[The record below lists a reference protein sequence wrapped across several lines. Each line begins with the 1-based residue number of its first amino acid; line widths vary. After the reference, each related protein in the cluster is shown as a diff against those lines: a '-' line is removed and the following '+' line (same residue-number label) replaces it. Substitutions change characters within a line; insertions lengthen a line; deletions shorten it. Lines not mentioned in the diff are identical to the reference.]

1 VFKLGIVTVLCVS
14 TAFTQPPRTRD
25 LKVEPT
31 NTPAPAV
38 GALPPSELRWALIV
52 GVDQYADKQIT
63 PLAGAAADA
72 HALGDA
78 LVKYAGFQPE
88 HVVVLA
94 TDLPSERQP
103 TKGNILVKL
112 SNISSLLPKD
122 GLLLFSFAGH
132 GIERGGD
139 AYLLPS
145 DAKVSNDIR
154 VVQETAVGATHI
166 KSWIG
171 EMGIKQVLLLLDACR
186 NDPTAGRSDA
196 PNLMTESYR
205 KAFTFDLRNHD
216 VEAFATLYA
225 TKVGGRAYLYSEKGH
240 GYFTWALL
248 EGIAGKAANA
258 AGEVT
263 LGSLQRYVQDTV
275 PRLVQLDLGVDQRPF
290 AEVGGY
296 RAEELV
302 IANAAPL
309 LAAGS
314 GTPELKD
321 SRRLEMEE
329 WERISGSR
337 DLQAFVKFREKNP
350 AGSLSVEAGRRIE
363 QLTWES
369 VKETADPKV
378 LQDFL
383 TQFPQ
388 GAHAQQAGAALEA
401 LQQVLADRQSIAT
414 VVARYAE
421 SFGRKDLDQIRTLW
435 PTLGSKDSRKMQDFF
450 GIARSIQLKLE
461 LVAPPEITG
470 DHAQVQCTRSL
481 RFADERGQQ
490 QPAQNKVTIRFR
502 RMADAWVIES
512 LQ

>member
-1 VFKLGIVTVLCVS
+1 MFKLGIVTVLCVS

-171 EMGIKQVLLLLDACR
+171 EMGIKQVLLLLDA
-186 NDPTAGRSDA
+186 
-196 PNLMTESYR
+196 
-205 KAFTFDLRNHD
+205 
-216 VEAFATLYA
+216 
-225 TKVGGRAYLYSEKGH
+225 
-240 GYFTWALL
+240 
-248 EGIAGKAANA
+248 
-258 AGEVT
+258 
-263 LGSLQRYVQDTV
+263 
-275 PRLVQLDLGVDQRPF
+275 
-290 AEVGGY
+290 
-296 RAEELV
+296 
-302 IANAAPL
+302 
-309 LAAGS
+309 
-314 GTPELKD
+314 
-321 SRRLEMEE
+321 
-329 WERISGSR
+329 
-337 DLQAFVKFREKNP
+337 
-350 AGSLSVEAGRRIE
+350 
-363 QLTWES
+363 
-369 VKETADPKV
+369 
-378 LQDFL
+378 
-383 TQFPQ
+383 
-388 GAHAQQAGAALEA
+388 
-401 LQQVLADRQSIAT
+401 
-414 VVARYAE
+414 
-421 SFGRKDLDQIRTLW
+421 
-435 PTLGSKDSRKMQDFF
+435 
-450 GIARSIQLKLE
+450 
-461 LVAPPEITG
+461 
-470 DHAQVQCTRSL
+470 
-481 RFADERGQQ
+481 
-490 QPAQNKVTIRFR
+490 
-502 RMADAWVIES
+502 
-512 LQ
+512 